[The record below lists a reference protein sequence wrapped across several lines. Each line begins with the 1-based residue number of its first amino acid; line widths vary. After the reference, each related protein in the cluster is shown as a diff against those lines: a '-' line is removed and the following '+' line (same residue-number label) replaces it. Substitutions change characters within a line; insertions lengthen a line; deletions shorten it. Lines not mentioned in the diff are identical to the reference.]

1 MTALAEFP
9 ITRRWPP
16 RREDVIQLYTL
27 NTPNGIKISV
37 MLEECGLDYDAH
49 RISISDPE
57 EQFTPEFLSLNPNN
71 KIPAMIDPQ
80 GPEGRPI
87 GLFETGAML
96 IYLGD
101 KTGKFL
107 PAAGAAR
114 YHTLQWL
121 MWQMGGVGPMFGQVG
136 YFHRYKGSEI
146 EDPRPRNR
154 YFNEARR
161 LLGVLDRQ
169 LQGRD
174 WITGDYSIADM
185 AVGPWLRTIR
195 TRYDAETQTGMDG
208 FANVQA
214 YLARFLARPAVQR
227 GIEVGAAPT

>member
-1 MTALAEFP
+1 MTALSEFP

-16 RREDVIQLYTL
+16 RRPDVIQLYTL

-49 RISISDPE
+49 RISIGDPE
-57 EQFTPEFLSLNPNN
+57 DQFTPEFLSLNPNN
-71 KIPAMIDPQ
+71 KIPAMIDPN
-80 GPEGRPI
+80 GPDGKPM

-96 IYLGD
+96 VYLGD

-107 PAAGAAR
+107 PASGAAR
-114 YHTLQWL
+114 YYTIQWL

-146 EDPRPRNR
+146 EDARPRTR
-154 YFNEARR
+154 YYNEARR

-169 LQGRD
+169 LEARD
-174 WITGDYSIADM
+174 WITGEYSIADM
-185 AVGPWLRTIR
+185 AVGPWLRTVR
-195 TRYDAETQTGMDG
+195 VNYEAEKETGMDG

-214 YLARFLARPAVQR
+214 YLDRFLARPAVQR
-227 GIEVGAAPT
+227 GIEVGAE

>member
-1 MTALAEFP
+1 MTALSDFP

-16 RREDVIQLYTL
+16 VRPDAIQLYTL
-27 NTPNGIKISV
+27 NTPNGIKTSV

-57 EQFTPEFLSLNPNN
+57 DQFTPEFLSLNPNN

-80 GPEGRPI
+80 GPDGQPI
-87 GLFETGAML
+87 GIFETGAIL

-107 PAAGAAR
+107 PKSGAAR
-114 YHTLQWL
+114 YHTIQWL
-121 MWQMGGVGPMFGQVG
+121 MWQMGGLGPMFGQVG
-136 YFHRYKGSEI
+136 YFHRYKGKEI
-146 EDPRPRNR
+146 EDPRPRTR
-154 YFNEARR
+154 YYNEARR
-161 LLGVLDRQ
+161 ILGVLDKQ

-185 AVGPWLRTIR
+185 AVGPWLRTVR
-195 TRYDAETQTGMDG
+195 VNYEAEAETGMDT
-208 FANVQA
+208 FKNVQA
-214 YLARFLARPAVQR
+214 YLDRFLARPAVQR
-227 GIEVGAAPT
+227 GILVGA